1 MQVVF
6 DADKLHRRKSSMA
19 TSENPQL
26 EERNEKMEVNSCFLH
41 QFLERQRKSGSNKIA
56 SKTDGG
62 VDEQVDLAPSGRDG
76 VHSRLLTKRQLLAM
90 ASEIRDLSKRLGK
103 LRLKLHVKTVFLLT
117 KAHDETLIDKTRD
130 VAEWLLSKD
139 RDTPYIVYFLHASLA
154 RVEG

>member
-1 MQVVF
+1 
-6 DADKLHRRKSSMA
+6 MA

-41 QFLERQRKSGSNKIA
+41 QFLERQRKSGSNKIT

>member
-6 DADKLHRRKSSMA
+6 DADRVHRRKSSMA

-26 EERNEKMEVNSCFLH
+26 EKRSEKMEVNSCFLH
-41 QFLERQRKSGSNKIA
+41 QLLERQRMSGKSKIA
-56 SKTDGG
+56 SKTDVGM
-62 VDEQVDLAPSGRDG
+62 DEQVDKAPSGRNG

-139 RDTPYIVYFLHASLA
+139 RDTPYIV
-154 RVEG
+154 